1 MRAVD
6 VGIGQLGAWVTPF
19 PPLGSTGHHARV
31 RRAMGKK
38 SRKSEASTT
47 ATEDTVP
54 PPPDATEAAA
64 GAEETSAPA
73 AGALGSTCTHPHAH
87 LPVPPQRRVA

>member
-6 VGIGQLGAWVTPF
+6 VGMAALVTPF
-19 PPLGSTGHHARV
+19 PPLGGTGHYAEP
-31 RRAMGKK
+31 RAMGKK